1 LDRGFIF
8 IDYGSDLS
16 MVFFVNA
23 STILHFSP
31 ILNVSIAISSPLP
44 YEFVGK
50 VGPAFVNLSL
60 FLYILEGR
68 TSTSTM
74 IIFIRLKLEQ
84 NRYLHALW
92 SRFIWEARNECF
104 LAAVREGLA
113 VAPSHV
119 SFTHTKVT
127 CSFF

>member
-1 LDRGFIF
+1 
-8 IDYGSDLS
+8 

-23 STILHFSP
+23 RTILHFSP
-31 ILNVSIAISSPLP
+31 ILNVSISISSPLP

-50 VGPAFVNLSL
+50 VGPAFVNLSP

-84 NRYLHALW
+84 NRYPHAL
-92 SRFIWEARNECF
+92 
-104 LAAVREGLA
+104 
-113 VAPSHV
+113 
-119 SFTHTKVT
+119 
-127 CSFF
+127 